1 MSLME
6 RTHLFAMS
14 AQDYF
19 NWQHP
24 VPGFSGE
31 TVPDNPVRD
40 TQILPEEWQPD
51 EAGPAPGDEILVYE
65 PF

>member
-1 MSLME
+1 ME

-24 VPGFSGE
+24 APDFSGE
-31 TVPDNPVRD
+31 PDPDNRYFHAEEH
-40 TQILPEEWQPD
+40 PETGSPD
-51 EAGPAPGDEILVYE
+51 EAGPAPGDETLVCE